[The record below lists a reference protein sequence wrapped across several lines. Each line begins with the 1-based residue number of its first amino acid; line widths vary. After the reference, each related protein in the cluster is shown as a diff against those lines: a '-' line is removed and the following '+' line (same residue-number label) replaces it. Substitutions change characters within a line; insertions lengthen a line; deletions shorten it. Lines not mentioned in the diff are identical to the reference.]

1 MRRREFVMGSIAAA
15 ATAAI
20 GVSQDIVIKSKLDR
34 IGAMSGNFSDLLT
47 QVGDWSQPATP
58 GNLDIMDFPAMLADR
73 YGIHN
78 VEVEDRHFLSLEPAY
93 YEKFHQRLQ
102 KAKSRMVNID
112 LELDNIGYRGTITPC
127 SPDPQIRAHAI
138 ELTKQWIDRAALIE
152 CPSVMINQ
160 GRTWGNDLT
169 PIVDALKLLRDYGQP
184 KNVAIIIEERGPSI
198 PIDTLVKVIQESGI
212 HANPDMGNWK
222 DEQSMERG
230 LRLMYPLA
238 LTVSH
243 VKWNP
248 DRFSLAT
255 AVGISREMGF
265 KGTYSLETGGP
276 EPYAMQQTVLDK
288 LMEYL

>member
-1 MRRREFVMGSIAAA
+1 MRRRKFLIGSIGAA
-15 ATAAI
+15 ATASS
-20 GVSQDIVIKSKLDR
+20 GVSQDIVIMSKLNR

-47 QVGDWSQPATP
+47 QVTNWSQPATP
-58 GNLDIMDFPAMLADR
+58 GKLDILDFPDMLADR

-78 VEVEDRHFLSLEPAY
+78 VEVEDRHFLSLETAY
-93 YEKFHQRLQ
+93 YEKFHARLQ
-102 KAKSRMVNID
+102 KAKSRMINID
-112 LELDNIGYRGTITPC
+112 LELDDIGYRGTITPC
-127 SPDPQIRAHAI
+127 SPDPHIRAHAI

-160 GRTWGNDLT
+160 GRTWGDDLT
-169 PIVDALKLLRDYGQP
+169 PIIDALKLLRDYGEP
-184 KNVAIIIEERGPSI
+184 KNVAIIMEERGPSI
-198 PIDTLVKVIQESGI
+198 PIDTLVKVIQESGT

-255 AVGISREMGF
+255 AIAISREMGF
-265 KGTYSLETGGP
+265 KGIYSLETGGP
-276 EPYAMQQTVLDK
+276 EPYAMQQTLLDK

>member
-1 MRRREFVMGSIAAA
+1 MKRRDFLMGSITAV
-15 ATAAI
+15 ATAAS
-20 GVSQDIVIKSKLDR
+20 GMSQDIVIKSKLDR
-34 IGAMSGNFSDLLT
+34 IGAMSGNFSELLT
-47 QVGDWSQPATP
+47 QVGDWSQPAMA
-58 GNLDIMDFPAMLADR
+58 GKLDIMDFPDMLADR

-78 VEVEDRHFLSLEPAY
+78 VEVEDRHFLSLESAY
-93 YEKFHQRLQ
+93 YEKFHARLQ
-102 KAKSRMVNID
+102 KAKSRMINID
-112 LELDNIGYRGTITPC
+112 LELDNIGYRGRITPC

-152 CPSVMINQ
+152 CPGVMVNQ

-169 PIVDALKLLRDYGQP
+169 PIIDALKLLRDYGQP
-184 KNVAIIIEERGPSI
+184 KNVTIIMEERGPSI
-198 PIDTLVKVIQESGI
+198 TIDTLVKVIQESGI

-238 LTVSH
+238 PTISH